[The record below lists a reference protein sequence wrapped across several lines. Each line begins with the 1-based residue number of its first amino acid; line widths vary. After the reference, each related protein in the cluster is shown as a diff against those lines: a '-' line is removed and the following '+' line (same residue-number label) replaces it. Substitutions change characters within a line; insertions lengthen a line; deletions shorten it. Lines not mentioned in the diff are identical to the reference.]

1 MTRIEIEEIKGDAD
15 VTKDVSSETSQPSS
29 SNDTK

>member
-1 MTRIEIEEIKGDAD
+1 MTRIEIEEIKGDD